1 MKKGTLQDIAIGAGI
16 IVVTIMTIMLVL

>member
-16 IVVTIMTIMLVL
+16 IVVAIMTIMLVL